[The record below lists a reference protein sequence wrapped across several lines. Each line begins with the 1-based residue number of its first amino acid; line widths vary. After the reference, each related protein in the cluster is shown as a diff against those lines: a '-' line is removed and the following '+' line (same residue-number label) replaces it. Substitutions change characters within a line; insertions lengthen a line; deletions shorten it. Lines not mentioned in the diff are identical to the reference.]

1 MEGRVESVFSA
12 DKLPR
17 LFFHECIQSYNVA
30 AIMDL
35 TPGQGTLLEAAID
48 LRVPVLAFG
57 ITETHCEM
65 LEDRLTSYCLQ
76 KLVDSSHTLY
86 RQEAEQYLNGD
97 GTWKEPKEETTEASK
112 KRSDSKKVRWP
123 PKPRR
128 KENKPVKT
136 ATPRRKMTRRTR
148 RRRRRKKRNRRRN
161 RRRSARQRKT
171 KSRQKMRS
179 GRCLSRLDLG
189 T

>member
-1 MEGRVESVFSA
+1 MSKDQKAEVAMEGRVESVFSA

-17 LFFHECIQSYNVA
+17 LFFHELIQSYNVA

-35 TPGQGTLLEAAID
+35 TPAQGILLEAAID
-48 LRVPVLAFG
+48 LRVPVVAFG

-65 LEDRLTSYCLQ
+65 LEDRLTTYCLQ

-112 KRSDSKKVRWP
+112 KPSDSKKA
-123 PKPRR
+123 
-128 KENKPVKT
+128 
-136 ATPRRKMTRRTR
+136 ATKAK
-148 RRRRRKKRNRRRN
+148 KKRKQASEDSNDEEEN
-161 RRRSARQRKT
+161 DKEEEEEEKKPAKKPTKKRKA
-171 KSRQKMRS
+171 KKNEESS
-179 GRCLSRLDLG
+179 DEPW
-189 T
+189 

>member
-17 LFFHECIQSYNVA
+17 LFFHELIQSYNVA

-35 TPGQGTLLEAAID
+35 TPGQGSLLEAAID

-65 LEDRLTSYCLQ
+65 LEDRLTTYCLQ

-86 RQEAEQYLNGD
+86 RQEAEEYLNGD

-112 KRSDSKKVRWP
+112 KSKKVAT
-123 PKPRR
+123 KSKKKR
-128 KENKPVKT
+128 KQASKDRT
-136 ATPRRKMTRRTR
+136 TRRKMT

-161 RRRSARQRKT
+161 RRRSARQRRT
-171 KSRQKMRS
+171 KSRLMSR

>member
-1 MEGRVESVFSA
+1 MTKEQKAELAMEGRVESVFSA

-17 LFFHECIQSYNVA
+17 LFFHELIQSYNVA

-35 TPGQGTLLEAAID
+35 TPGQGSLLEAAID

-65 LEDRLTSYCLQ
+65 LEDRLTTYCLQ

-86 RQEAEQYLNGD
+86 RQEAEEYLNGD

-112 KRSDSKKVRWP
+112 KSKKV
-123 PKPRR
+123 
-128 KENKPVKT
+128 
-136 ATPRRKMTRRTR
+136 ATKSK
-148 RRRRRKKRNRRRN
+148 KKRKHASEDSNDEEEN
-161 RRRSARQRKT
+161 DKEEEEEEKKPAKKQTKKRKA
-171 KSRQKMRS
+171 KKNEESS
-179 GRCLSRLDLG
+179 DESW
-189 T
+189 